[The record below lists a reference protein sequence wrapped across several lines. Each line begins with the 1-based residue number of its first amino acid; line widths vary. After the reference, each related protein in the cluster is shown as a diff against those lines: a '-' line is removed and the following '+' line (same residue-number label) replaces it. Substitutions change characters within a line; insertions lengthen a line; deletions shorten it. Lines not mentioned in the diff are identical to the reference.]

1 MKDCEA
7 IRVELPAYAGGKL
20 DGDSAAPV
28 QAHLESCADC
38 RAELAELERLEA
50 LLCAALSPI
59 TPSVTF
65 ASRFA
70 NRLAAEVAEADEA
83 SPGRGWLGWLLRPW
97 LIPSPRPRWRWRW
110 CSGRGLRIIPRA
122 SFPCPPSAAARPAR
136 SLRRRSPLPISRSRR
151 ANPAP
156 KAALAANPPSEVL
169 QRPELF
175 VDYAVIRDLD
185 ILESG
190 KGDGESHAG

>member
-1 MKDCEA
+1 MKYCEA

-38 RAELAELERLEA
+38 RDELAELERLEA
-50 LLCAALSPI
+50 LLCEALSPI

-97 LIPSPRPRWRWRW
+97 VIPV
-110 CSGRGLRIIPRA
+110 
-122 SFPCPPSAAARPAR
+122 AAAALVVAMMLRPWSADHSASVVPMPALSGGSNRPDRFGEEAR
-136 SLRRRSPLPISRSRR
+136 CPISRSRR
-151 ANPAP
+151 ANP
-156 KAALAANPPSEVL
+156 LRRQRSLRVL
-169 QRPELF
+169 LRRCCS
-175 VDYAVIRDLD
+175 AR
-185 ILESG
+185 SC
-190 KGDGESHAG
+190 SSTTR